1 MCTAIT
7 YQTKDNYF
15 GRNLDLD
22 FSYHEEVTIC
32 PRNYPLSFKYETKQ
46 DTHLAIIGMA
56 TVVDDYP
63 LFYDATNEKGLSM
76 AGLNFPENADFKPA
90 KDGKTNVASFEFILW
105 ILSQC
110 ESVSEVRQQCENLN
124 LTDDAF
130 SSDYPVSPLHWMI
143 SDSKE
148 SIVVEPVK
156 DKVAIYDNPIGV
168 LTNNPT
174 FDKQLFNLN
183 NYRHLSPKVS
193 DNLFSKVLDLDVY
206 SRGMGGIGLPGDL
219 SSMSRFVKVAF
230 TKLNAV
236 ADSSEASSVNQFF
249 HILKSVEQQKGL
261 CYVDESNGYEYI
273 IYSSCVN
280 VDKGIYYY
288 TTYENSQITAIDMH
302 QENLDSSRLIRYPLQ
317 KEWNVLYQNK

>member
-1 MCTAIT
+1 
-7 YQTKDNYF
+7 
-15 GRNLDLD
+15 
-22 FSYHEEVTIC
+22 
-32 PRNYPLSFKYETKQ
+32 
-46 DTHLAIIGMA
+46 MA
-56 TVVDDYP
+56 TVVGDYP
-63 LFYDATNEKGLSM
+63 LFYDATNEEGLSM

-90 KDGKTNVASFEFILW
+90 KDGKTNVASFEFMLW

-230 TKLNAV
+230 TN
-236 ADSSEASSVNQFF
+236 
-249 HILKSVEQQKGL
+249 
-261 CYVDESNGYEYI
+261 
-273 IYSSCVN
+273 
-280 VDKGIYYY
+280 
-288 TTYENSQITAIDMH
+288 
-302 QENLDSSRLIRYPLQ
+302 
-317 KEWNVLYQNK
+317 